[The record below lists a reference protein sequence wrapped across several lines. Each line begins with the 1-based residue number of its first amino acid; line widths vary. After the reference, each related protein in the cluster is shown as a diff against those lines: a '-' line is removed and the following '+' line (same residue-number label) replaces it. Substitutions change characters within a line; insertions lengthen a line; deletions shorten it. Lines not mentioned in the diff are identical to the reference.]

1 MMQVRE
7 IDRFE
12 INRIFQ
18 ESKQTFN
25 NLEFVYTQ
33 FNHIHN
39 LVKKEIL
46 YTKEEI
52 AEKELRDIRHK
63 IRYGYREEDEIK
75 NESQKVLNATGIR
88 LDTDYIIDQTNILK
102 EIYLHQK
109 HSWIIDILERE
120 SVLSEYKDL
129 LNGFPKSN
137 MLWGLQWRF
146 TRKSKK
152 EELQN
157 KINKLESLN
166 ENYEEISEKV
176 TNDLL
181 PALDITPDELWRKF
195 KSDKETFYSSLKS
208 LHDVEVSPVSRED
221 YYNQKIIHSDLNIFY
236 LSAQSAFQQKKESRD
251 IVIELIKEESKEE
264 IKNELLNTSL
274 DEFSRLYPDHG
285 LRLNLLA
292 QNGIET
298 VAEMADYPSFYSISG
313 IGFKT
318 NERIKIALNH
328 YKEEVYKSIGFQFNT
343 EIKPK
348 NHIKIIRNL
357 YFRVNHRELY
367 KNIEQLEL
375 NFQQIKFMSIL
386 DDINI
391 RSEWS
396 FQQLAKN
403 EHIMSEHNKKVKK
416 LNDFENRNHA
426 NILNFLEHNKEV
438 SKLEEKEIWSNFNAN
453 AADYYAIL
461 ERDFGVGS
469 SSVEST
475 IKKSGLSELIIE
487 QIKNFKLNEEGL
499 NATLRSWQDF
509 GAKYAL
515 LQKKVLIG
523 DEMGLGKT
531 LISIAAMTHLVAE
544 EGKTHFLVICPA
556 SIMTNWEREL
566 AKFSSLKVFRTHGNY
581 RNEVLNE
588 WKKNGGVAI
597 TTFETSLV
605 LDFENVY
612 PIDMITV
619 DEAHYIKNPDA
630 KRTKGV
636 RELTDKS
643 TYAIYLT
650 GTPLENKVVEM
661 TEIIRPLE
669 SSIAKE
675 VQKPRMTVSAN
686 DYRKKVAPVYLRR
699 TKKDVSL
706 ELPPLIQIEEWEE
719 FGDEEFKE
727 YRDAVANGKFMRMRR
742 AAWTGGTKEKSPKLQ
757 RLLELT
763 NEAYENDSKVIVF
776 TFFRD
781 VITTVVEA
789 LGDRVVEPIHGGV
802 PINQRQE
809 IIDEFRDSKTKNVL
823 VAQINTAAHG
833 LNIQFAN
840 TIIFCEPQIK
850 PSLESQAVARAYRM
864 GQVDNVFVYRLLTVN
879 SIDELMMDMLGN
891 KQALFDQFADRSHLQ
906 DELIGLEEKED
917 KDSKNIQTKIID
929 LEAERLN
936 IERVSKEIETV

>member
-1 MMQVRE
+1 MQVKE

-12 INRIFQ
+12 INEIYQ
-18 ESKQTFN
+18 KSEQIFN
-25 NLEFVYTQ
+25 NLEFVYVQ
-33 FNHIHN
+33 FNQIHN
-39 LVKKEIL
+39 LAKKEIL

-52 AEKELRDIRHK
+52 AEKELRDISNK
-63 IRYGYREEDEIK
+63 IRYSYKKDDEIK
-75 NESQKVLNATGIR
+75 NESQEVLNKTGIQF
-88 LDTDYIIDQTNILK
+88 DTNYITDQANILK
-102 EIYLHQK
+102 EIYLHQEY
-109 HSWIIDILERE
+109 SWITDILEKE
-120 SVLSEYKDL
+120 LVLTEYKHA
-129 LNGFPKSN
+129 LNDFPKSN
-137 MLWGLQWRF
+137 ILWGLQWRF

-166 ENYEEISEKV
+166 ESYEEISGKV
-176 TNDLL
+176 ANNFL
-181 PALDITPDELWRKF
+181 PALDITTDELWEKF
-195 KSDKETFYSSLKS
+195 KSDKENYYSRLKS
-208 LHDVEVSPVSRED
+208 LHNVEVSPVSRED
-221 YYNQKIIHSDLNIFY
+221 YYNQKIIHRDLDNFS
-236 LSAQSAFQQKKESRD
+236 LSIQSAFQKKKESRNK
-251 IVIELIKEESKEE
+251 VTELIKEENKEE
-264 IKNELLNTSL
+264 FKNELRNTSL
-274 DEFSRLYPDHG
+274 DEFSRLYPDPG

-292 QNGIET
+292 QTGIKT
-298 VAEMADYPSFYSISG
+298 VEDMAKYPSFFAISG
-313 IGFKT
+313 IGYKT
-318 NERIKIALNH
+318 NERINIALDH
-328 YKEEVYKSIGFQFNT
+328 YKEEVYKSLGFQFNT
-343 EIKPK
+343 ENKPN
-348 NHIKIIRNL
+348 NHTEIIRNL
-357 YFRVNHRELY
+357 YFSVNHRELH
-367 KNIEQLEL
+367 KNIEQVEL
-375 NFQQIKFMSIL
+375 NFQQINFMSIL

-403 EHIMSEHNKKVKK
+403 EYIMSEHNKKVKK
-416 LNDFENRNHA
+416 LNDFEKRTHA
-426 NILNFLEHNKEV
+426 NILNFLERNKEV

-461 ERDFGVGS
+461 ERDFGIGS
-469 SSVEST
+469 SNVEST
-475 IKKSGLSELIIE
+475 IKRSGLSEQIIE
-487 QIKNFKLNEEGL
+487 QIKNFNLNEEGL